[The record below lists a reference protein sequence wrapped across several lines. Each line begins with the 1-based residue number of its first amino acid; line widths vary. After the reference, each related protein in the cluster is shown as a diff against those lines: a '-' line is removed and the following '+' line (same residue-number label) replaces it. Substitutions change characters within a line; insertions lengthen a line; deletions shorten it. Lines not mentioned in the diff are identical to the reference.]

1 MQEDLLIV
9 LLCELGERI
18 VAMRELLAEPSVATK
33 PHARAVAALLTE
45 GLAAVEERLQGDV
58 AAALSGGALSAS
70 THTESLVMSALDDCG
85 RALRVLHRHLGLL
98 DLRWSAAPVDVF
110 LRKLREDVGDLP
122 HPAVVLS
129 DEYSVPDEDIA
140 ERLRAELGEAGVPA
154 PTGRATEMSV
164 IALPRLDA
172 SNPLAWPLLLPA
184 LVRLHMQRNGALDR
198 TRGEMAQALES
209 AGAARLGG
217 PAAFAARAAHALIT
231 APVEQRVW
239 PAVAALSVMAGLHAG
254 GLEEDDEGSGRDQNP
269 DGGFSVAGA
278 IAFFT
283 RLVQRRDEMLGHDV
297 AWRIHTVPDEDA
309 DALGLSAAALP
320 SAAETGSLVSKLM
333 AGTPINAIEPPPPPD
348 FVTRLDAVSD
358 PAGLYA
364 LLEPLGERPASLAAI
379 LGAGWLYKIGHG
391 YPLFRDL
398 LRSEGSLHAALT
410 VYRPHMVERDELLLQ
425 SIEAAHVQG
434 IFLQGGMDG

>member
-33 PHARAVAALLTE
+33 PHARAVAALLAE

-85 RALRVLHRHLGLL
+85 RALRVLHRRLGLL

-129 DEYSVPDEDIA
+129 DEYDAPDEDVA
-140 ERLRAELGEAGVPA
+140 ARLRAELGEAGVPA
-154 PTGRATEMSV
+154 PTGRPEAPL
-164 IALPRLDA
+164 IALPRLDV

-184 LVRLHMQRNGALDR
+184 LVRLHMQRNGALDHVH
-198 TRGEMAQALES
+198 GEMAQALES

-231 APVEQRVW
+231 TPVEQRVW

-254 GLEEDDEGSGRDQNP
+254 GLEEDDEGSGREQNL
-269 DGGFSVAGA
+269 DGGFSFAGA

-297 AWRIHTVPDEDA
+297 AWRIHTVSDEDA
-309 DALGLSAAALP
+309 DALGLPAAALP
-320 SAAETGSLVSKLM
+320 TAAETGSLVSKLM
-333 AGTPINAIEPPPPPD
+333 AGTPINAIEPPQPPD

-410 VYRPHMVERDELLLQ
+410 AYRPHMVERDELLLQ

-434 IFLQGGMDG
+434 IFLQGRIDG